1 MAEQWPGKAKAK
13 AGNFYTL
20 PDGKVRFYAGGDEF
34 RVGGVDN
41 QGLTRLD
48 TGALLGQFF
57 QGLVPKEGSRRNY
70 GSGLAMH
77 DFGGLPD
84 RKEPETES
92 PAPEPPRTAP
102 AQNIEPIV
110 DRNAARDEVYNQM
123 KQQYGGSTV
132 GEAFDNAPRS
142 NQVGYMDRPDIQAWM
157 KAHAGTKMVENFQAK
172 QRAKGLVD
180 ETSTEFG
187 GVRLTQPKGNS
198 LEDKETREQGAME
211 NPVTGKTF
219 IEEAQKSVNKVNTQE
234 MLDVLRGEAQI
245 EGLEFGNLLG
255 GSPGMPGRN
264 NRLSMLYKGEQAVKE
279 QAKKTEAA
287 IPLWD
292 KSMQPYS
299 ALSDIGVEPS
309 QIWNMANKGELPK
322 YEFGYGLKAANYY
335 LGK

>member
-1 MAEQWPGKAKAK
+1 MAEQWPGKAQAK

-57 QGLVPKEGSRRNY
+57 QGLAPKGGSRRSY

-84 RKEPETES
+84 RKEPEAES
-92 PAPEPPRTAP
+92 PAPEPPGTAP
-102 AQNIEPIV
+102 AQSIEPIV

-123 KQQYGGSTV
+123 KQQYGGDSV
-132 GEAFDNAPRS
+132 QEAFANAPRS
-142 NQVGYMDRPDIQAWM
+142 NEVGYSQRADIQAWM
-157 KAHAGTKMVENFQAK
+157 KAHAGTPMVKQFMEK

-198 LEDKETREQGAME
+198 LEDIDTRKQGAMV
-211 NPVTGKTF
+211 NPVTGQTN
-219 IEEAQKSVNKVNTQE
+219 IQDAQDSVNDVRNQE
-234 MLDVLRGEAQI
+234 MVDIYRGKSQI
-245 EGLEFGNLLG
+245 EGLEFGNV
-255 GSPGMPGRN
+255 PGQP
-264 NRLSMLYKGEQAVKE
+264 RLINQASMISKGEQAIGE

-299 ALSDIGVEPS
+299 AGSDIGVEPS
-309 QIWNMANKGELPK
+309 QVWNMANIGELPV
-322 YEFGYGLKAANYY
+322 FGG
-335 LGK
+335 GKLLFGRYAGK

>member
-1 MAEQWPGKAKAK
+1 MAEQWPGKAQAK

-41 QGLTRLD
+41 QGMTRLD
-48 TGALLGQFF
+48 TGALLGQFV
-57 QGLVPKEGSRRNY
+57 QGLMPKEGRRRDY

-84 RKEPETES
+84 KKEPEAEDS
-92 PAPEPPRTAP
+92 APEPPRTAP

-142 NQVGYMDRPDIQAWM
+142 NDVGYSQRADIQAWM
-157 KAHAGTKMVENFQAK
+157 KANAGTPMVEQFMAK
-172 QRAKGLVD
+172 QREKGLID

-187 GVRLTQPKGNS
+187 GVRLKQPKGNS
-198 LEDKETREQGAME
+198 LEVIDSRKQGAMV
-211 NPVTGKTF
+211 NPATGQTN
-219 IEEAQKSVNKVNTQE
+219 IQDAQDSLNRVKAQE
-234 MLDVLRGEAQI
+234 MVDMMRSESQI
-245 EGLEFGNLLG
+245 EGLEFGNV
-255 GSPGMPGRN
+255 PGQP
-264 NRLSMLYKGEQAVKE
+264 RLINQASMISKGEQAIGE

-299 ALSDIGVEPS
+299 AGTDIGIEPS
-309 QIWNMANKGELPK
+309 QVWNMANIGELPV
-322 YEFGYGLKAANYY
+322 FGG
-335 LGK
+335 GKLLFGRYAGK

>member
-1 MAEQWPGKAKAK
+1 VAEQWPGKAKAK

-41 QGLTRLD
+41 QGITRLD
-48 TGALLGQFF
+48 TGALLSQFV
-57 QGLVPKEGSRRNY
+57 QGLMPKEGRRRNY

-84 RKEPETES
+84 RKEPEAEK

-110 DRNAARDEVYNQM
+110 DRDVARNEVYTQM
-123 KQQYGGSTV
+123 MQQYGGDTKE
-132 GEAFDNAPRS
+132 EAYANAPRP
-142 NQVGYMDRPDIQAWM
+142 NEVGYSQRADIQAWM
-157 KAHAGTKMVENFQAK
+157 KANPALAESFMAK

-187 GVRLTQPKGNS
+187 GVRLKQPKGNS
-198 LEDKETREQGAME
+198 LEDIDTRKQGAMV
-211 NPVTGKTF
+211 NPATGQTN
-219 IEEAQKSVNKVNTQE
+219 IQDAQDSVNRVRAQE
-234 MLDVLRGEAQI
+234 MVDVMRGESQV
-245 EGLEFGNLLG
+245 EGLEFGNV
-255 GSPGMPGRN
+255 PGQP
-264 NRLSMLYKGEQAVKE
+264 RLINQASMISKGEQAIGE

-299 ALSDIGVEPS
+299 AGSDIGIEPS
-309 QIWNMANKGELPK
+309 QVWNMANIGELPV
-322 YEFGYGLKAANYY
+322 FGG
-335 LGK
+335 GKLLFGRYAGK

>member
-1 MAEQWPGKAKAK
+1 MAEQWPGKAQAK

-41 QGLTRLD
+41 QGVTRLD

-57 QGLVPKEGSRRNY
+57 QGLVPKGGSRRNY

-110 DRNAARDEVYNQM
+110 DRNAARNEVYKQM
-123 KQQYGGSTV
+123 MQQYGGDTKE
-132 GEAFDNAPRS
+132 EAYANAPRS

-180 ETSTEFG
+180 ET
-187 GVRLTQPKGNS
+187 
-198 LEDKETREQGAME
+198 
-211 NPVTGKTF
+211 
-219 IEEAQKSVNKVNTQE
+219 
-234 MLDVLRGEAQI
+234 
-245 EGLEFGNLLG
+245 
-255 GSPGMPGRN
+255 
-264 NRLSMLYKGEQAVKE
+264 
-279 QAKKTEAA
+279 
-287 IPLWD
+287 
-292 KSMQPYS
+292 
-299 ALSDIGVEPS
+299 
-309 QIWNMANKGELPK
+309 
-322 YEFGYGLKAANYY
+322 
-335 LGK
+335 

>member
-1 MAEQWPGKAKAK
+1 MAEQWPGKAQAK

-41 QGLTRLD
+41 QGMTRLD

-57 QGLVPKEGSRRNY
+57 QGLMPKEGRRRHY

-84 RKEPETES
+84 KKEPEAQDS
-92 PAPEPPRTAP
+92 APEPPRTAP

-142 NQVGYMDRPDIQAWM
+142 NQVGYTDRPDIQAWM
-157 KAHAGTKMVENFQAK
+157 KANPALAENLMAK

-187 GVRLTQPKGNS
+187 GVRLKQPKGNS
-198 LEDKETREQGAME
+198 LEDIDTRKQGAIV
-211 NPVTGKTF
+211 NPATGQTN
-219 IEEAQKSVNKVNTQE
+219 IQDAQDSVNRVRAQE
-234 MLDVLRGEAQI
+234 MVDVMRGESQV
-245 EGLEFGNLLG
+245 EGLEFGNV
-255 GSPGMPGRN
+255 PGQP
-264 NRLSMLYKGEQAVKE
+264 RLINQASMISKGEQAIGE

-299 ALSDIGVEPS
+299 AGTDIGIEPS
-309 QIWNMANKGELPK
+309 QVWNMANIGELPV
-322 YEFGYGLKAANYY
+322 FGG
-335 LGK
+335 GKLLFGRYAGK

>member
-1 MAEQWPGKAKAK
+1 MSP
-13 AGNFYTL
+13 N
-20 PDGKVRFYAGGDEF
+20 
-34 RVGGVDN
+34 DN
-41 QGLTRLD
+41 QRFNREYLMRRGEVNPLVGFFDGLDRTLTGRYQRQLPQPKSRGQNLPASAAD
-48 TGALLGQFF
+48 TPGFEVGRP
-57 QGLVPKEGSRRNY
+57 VDPSTWP
-70 GSGLAMH
+70 SGNQ
-77 DFGGLPD
+77 
-84 RKEPETES
+84 
-92 PAPEPPRTAP
+92 AP

-110 DRNAARDEVYNQM
+110 DRRNARTEVYNQM
-123 KQQYGGSTV
+123 MQQYGGSTP